1 MKPDVCDKR
10 ALIDALEGMGAEFK
24 GDAFKCLWHP
34 DGSPSAGIYAGADN
48 HWRYK
53 CHQPSCGVHGDLIDL
68 QAMNEKKTPSEIIK
82 QTTVHKTKAQ
92 RYHGTLE
99 ECVRDSA
106 AYRKQTVDRT
116 YHYRSHDGQQILLA
130 VSRFLTGDINHDT
143 GKPKKSFH
151 QAHWTDRGW
160 VSAKPPGKQ
169 PIYNLPGI
177 ASASAIVVVEGEK
190 CADALIALGL
200 CATTSP
206 GGSGNAKDADW
217 SPLSGKRVVIMR
229 DNDEAG
235 QGYHDDIVAILQAL
249 PTPPVHLA
257 SVDVTKLGLQP
268 KEDVCEYIDALI
280 GDPREGMIEVLRAAI
295 PIGQTTPVDALFAHY
310 ADQASGSY
318 FLAPWP
324 FQFLTKISRS
334 LLPGKVAIVGG
345 PPGGAKSWFMLETVL
360 NLIRLNITVAQL
372 ALEEP
377 WPWHASRALAHLSQN
392 PDILD
397 NEWVK
402 ANQSLANLAA
412 EHHKETLNKLGKA
425 MTCRG
430 NPTFADCLEWI
441 ADRCKEGVRVLVIDP
456 ITLADPGH
464 DDKWTVDRT
473 FMAKAKEIIDKHGA
487 SLILVT
493 HPTKS
498 ASRGRGPTTMD
509 DMAGG
514 TAYPRA
520 AASVLWLTS
529 LEKPTKKQILTHHGY
544 LDSLEIH
551 KEIIIM
557 KSRDST
563 GAGSRIGFRF
573 IGLHFQEMGKIISDR
588 PGTAAQNPQQEIGQ

>member
-10 ALIDALEGMGAEFK
+10 ALIEALEGMGAEFK
-24 GDAFKCLWHP
+24 GDSFKCLWHP
-34 DGSPSAGIYAGADN
+34 DSSPSAGIYAGADN

-53 CHQPSCGVHGDLIDL
+53 CHTDSCGVHGDVIDL
-68 QAMNEKKTPSEIIK
+68 AAMKENKTPSEIIK
-82 QTTVHKTKAQ
+82 QTTIHKTKAQ
-92 RYHGTLE
+92 RYHGTLD

-106 AYRKQTVDRT
+106 AYRKQTVDKT
-116 YHYRSHDGQQILLA
+116 YHYRSSDGQTILLA
-130 VSRFLTGDINHDT
+130 ITRMLTGEVDPDT
-143 GKPKKSFH
+143 QKPKKSFH
-151 QAHWTDRGW
+151 QAHWNDRGW
-160 VSAKPPGKQ
+160 VSAKPAGKQ

-177 ASASAIVVVEGEK
+177 AASTSIVVVEGEK
-190 CADALIALGL
+190 CADALLAIGI

-206 GGSGNAKDADW
+206 GGSGNAKDANW
-217 SPLSGKRVVIMR
+217 EPLSGKRVVIIR

-235 QGYHDDIVAILQAL
+235 KGYHDDIVAILQAL
-249 PTPPVHLA
+249 PTPPIHLA

-268 KEDVCEYIDALI
+268 KEDVVEYIDGLI
-280 GDPREGMIEVLRAAI
+280 GDPREGMIAVLRGAV
-295 PIGQTTPVDALFAHY
+295 PIGQTAPIDALVAHY

-324 FQFLTKISRS
+324 FTVLTKCSRS
-334 LLPGKVAIVGG
+334 LLPGKVAIIGG
-345 PPGGAKSWFMLETVL
+345 PPGGAKSWFILETVL
-360 NLIRLNITVAQL
+360 NLLRLNIRVAEL

-412 EHHKETLNKLGKA
+412 EHHKETINRLGKA

-430 NPTFADCLEWI
+430 NPTFDDCLTWI
-441 ADRCKEGVRVLVIDP
+441 LDRCKEGVRVLIIDP

-464 DDKWTVDRT
+464 ADKWTIDRT
-473 FMAKAKEIIDKHGA
+473 FMAKAKDIISAHGA

-493 HPTKS
+493 HPVKS
-498 ASRGRGPTTMD
+498 AGRGKGQPSMD

-520 AASVLWLTS
+520 AASVLWLMSFDT
-529 LEKPTKKQILTHHGY
+529 PTRKQIETHHGY
-544 LDSLEIH
+544 VDNLEIH
-551 KEIIIM
+551 KEITIM
-557 KSRDST
+557 KSRDAVGS
-563 GAGSRIGFRF
+563 GSRIGFRF
-573 IGLHFQEMGKIISDR
+573 IGLHFHEMGRILKDKPGVTVQQKIQ
-588 PGTAAQNPQQEIGQ
+588 T